1 MDLNLSKLQY
11 QQYAEKGQFAP
22 IDQVELSPGMQRE
35 SDLYSQDLQKYY
47 DWKSYNDKINIAN
60 AEIKGQD
67 LVQLAEYSSTFA
79 NQLVERQKIENEKA
93 REEEYSRFYR
103 DGVADEDMATYR
115 SQMQEMET
123 AYAEGNYTKAQLI
136 KQGVPWLLTHK
147 IDQLSGW
154 RKVGAVQGLT
164 ESLATNQYPAAQQ
177 KFKAKLEMENP
188 GMSTPEKMERLA
200 AWRQNWMKSVGFT
213 ETNPALLE
221 DKAFPL
227 MRRTDAA
234 TLGSWISADENRA
247 KDNLEEEGNS
257 LMRTNP
263 VINYAR
269 AQEYYVETGRYN
281 RAQARAKALGQINDN
296 QTLDKVAGTMSWDG
310 KTLNGKKYEKDF
322 YKRSVEILRES
333 EGRRDYDRDS
343 IELAGAEYADQNIEA
358 WERETPSASTVEKA
372 IEQSRLTY
380 GGFVDP
386 RLKQWESMTTDAKK
400 RKAWKKELD
409 RRLAEGSLSQEFLN
423 NAEIPWDI
431 AQSYRSKVPN
441 EKELT
446 ANTSPEIKQLQND
459 LTKNVGKEG
468 QPIDAVRLT
477 PGLELAKDHA
487 TALYL
492 KRRQEN
498 ILNVGPEG
506 FSSVAEAER
515 EAYQYVKGLVD
526 LGNPALTKGKEPQGD
541 FAFDRKRGYY
551 VFSQPRPGLQ
561 ETRAAARKEQQ
572 RVDSILN
579 AWQQSGKPFAD
590 MLNTMPLLTDA
601 QVDDAVQNSSGYGWR
616 PPAMAEY
623 ISAKSGGKYS
633 AWEVVERQAQAF
645 RGQGIYIPSSIRAAD
660 EQIPQ
665 EHKDALNTFPSYN
678 RSMRALASTNQ
689 FVPRAIPQNLGTE
702 VERLAEANGL
712 DPALLAGVV
721 SYETNNFRGDK
732 GSNINALEK
741 TAPVL
746 AERLKEHN
754 GNVRSALMS
763 MGVGQAEGYEGGVLR
778 TALKYGY
785 GANGNVFRAPG
796 AMNPI
801 LAYITGNIGPT
812 STGPHLDVKRKDG
825 SFFEYADLDEYVV
838 IDDPDLGRV
847 PLSSVRETGDWQSHT
862 RRGSH
867 GRDYGTASGT
877 KVYLRNGARVVDMVK
892 TEHGDKLFIQL
903 PTGEIFTFLHGEVAN

>member
-11 QQYAEKGQFAP
+11 QQYAEKGQFDP

-35 SDLYSQDLQKYY
+35 SDLYSQDLQRYY

-147 IDQLSGW
+147 IDQMSGW

-164 ESLATNQYPAAQQ
+164 ESLATNQYPVAQQ
-177 KFKAKLEMENP
+177 KFLAKLPP

-221 DKAFPL
+221 DKAFPV
-227 MRRTDAA
+227 MRRTDAS
-234 TLGSWISADENRA
+234 TLSSWISLDESRA

-296 QTLDKVAGTMSWDG
+296 ETLDKVAGTMSWDG

-322 YKRSVEILRES
+322 YKRRVEILREA
-333 EGRRDYDRDS
+333 EGRRDYDIDS
-343 IELAGAEYADQNIEA
+343 QELAGKQYADQNIEA
-358 WERETPSASTVEKA
+358 WQRQRPSDSTVEQA
-372 IEQSRLTY
+372 IQHSKDTY

-386 RLKQWESMTTDAKK
+386 RLIQYQNNTTDAKK
-400 RKAWKKELD
+400 RKYWKEYLD
-409 RRLAEGSLSQEFLN
+409 RRLAAGTLSQAILN
-423 NAEIPWDI
+423 DPDIPWDV
-431 AQSYRSKVPN
+431 ASEYRGKVPN

-446 ANTSPEIKQLQND
+446 ANTSPEIKQLHND
-459 LTKNVGKEG
+459 LTKNVSKEG

-492 KRRQEN
+492 QRRQEN
-498 ILNVGPEG
+498 ITSGV
-506 FSSVAEAER
+506 FASVAEAEQ
-515 EAYQYVKGLVD
+515 EAYQYVKGLLD
-526 LGNPALTKGKEPQGD
+526 LGNPDLTKKGEKPQGD
-541 FAFDRKRGYY
+541 FAFDNKRGYY
-551 VFSQPRPGLQ
+551 VFSQPRAGLQ
-561 ETRAAARKEQQ
+561 ETRAAARREQQ

-633 AWEVVERQAQAF
+633 AWEVVERQAQAR
-645 RGQGIYIPSSIRAAD
+645 RGKGIYIPSSIRAAD

-689 FVPRAIPQNLGTE
+689 FVPRALPQNLGTE

-721 SYETNNFRGDK
+721 SYETNNFRGDR
-732 GSNINALEK
+732 GNNINVLEK

-763 MGVGQAEGYEGGVLR
+763 MSVGQAEGYEGGVLR

-796 AMNPI
+796 AMNPT
-801 LAYITGNIGPT
+801 LVYITGNIGPT

-825 SFFEYADLDEYVV
+825 GFFEYADLDEYVV

-847 PLSSVRETGDWQSHT
+847 PLSAVRETGDWQSHT

-877 KVYLRNGARVVDMVK
+877 KVYLKNGARVVDMIETV
-892 TEHGDKLFIQL
+892 HGDKLFIQT
-903 PTGEIFTFLHGEVAN
+903 PKGDIFTFLHGEVAN

>member
-11 QQYAEKGQFAP
+11 QQYAEKGQFDP

-35 SDLYSQDLQKYY
+35 SELYSQDLQRTY
-47 DWKSYNDKINIAN
+47 DWKAYNDKINIAN
-60 AEIKGQD
+60 AEIKGRD
-67 LVQLAEYSSTFA
+67 LVQLAEYSATFA
-79 NQLVERQKIENEKA
+79 NQLVERQKEQNKKA
-93 REEEYSRFYR
+93 KEEEYARFYR

-115 SQMQEMET
+115 SQMEEMEA
-123 AYAEGNYTKAQLI
+123 AYAEGNYTRAKLI
-136 KQGVPWLLTHK
+136 EGGMPWLLTHK

-164 ESLATNQYPAAQQ
+164 ESLATNQYPVALQ

-200 AWRQNWMKSVGFT
+200 AWRKQWMSQVGFN

-221 DKAFPL
+221 DKAFPV
-227 MRRTDAA
+227 MRSTDAA
-234 TLGSWISADENRA
+234 TVSSWINSDEIRA

-263 VINYAR
+263 VVNYAR
-269 AQEYYVETGRYN
+269 AQEYYVSTGRYN

-296 QTLDKVAGTMSWDG
+296 ETLDKVAGTMSWDG

-322 YKRSVEILRES
+322 YKRRVEILREA
-333 EGRRDYDRDS
+333 EGRRDYDRGS
-343 IELAGAEYADQNIEA
+343 VELAGKEYADQNIEA

-372 IEQSRLTY
+372 IEQSKLTY
-380 GGFVDP
+380 GGYVDP
-386 RLKQWESMTTDAKK
+386 RLQQWEAMTTDAKK
-400 RKAWKKELD
+400 KKAWKEYLD
-409 RRLAEGSLSQEFLN
+409 RRLAAGTLSQAVLN
-423 NAEIPWDI
+423 DPEIPWDV

-446 ANTSPEIKQLQND
+446 ANTSPEIKQLEND
-459 LTKNVGKEG
+459 LTKNVSKEG

-477 PGLELAKDHA
+477 PGLEMAKAHA

-492 KRRQEN
+492 QRRQEN
-498 ILNVGPEG
+498 INSGA

-526 LGNPALTKGKEPQGD
+526 LGNPDLTKKGETPQGT

-551 VFSQPRPGLQ
+551 VFSQPNAGLQ
-561 ETRAAARKEQQ
+561 ETRAAARREIQ
-572 RVDSILN
+572 RVDSIMD
-579 AWQQSGKPFAD
+579 AWQKSGKPFVD
-590 MLNTMPLLTDA
+590 MVNTMPLLTDA
-601 QVDDAVQNSSGYGWR
+601 QVDDAIQNSSGYGWQ
-616 PPAMAEY
+616 PSALAQY

-633 AWEVVERQAQAF
+633 AWEITERQAQAR
-645 RGQGIYIPSSIRAAD
+645 RGQGIFIPSAIRAAD

-665 EHKDALNTFPSYN
+665 EHKDALNTYPSYN

-689 FVPRAIPQNLGTE
+689 FVPRALPQNLGTE

-741 TAPVL
+741 TAPIL

-763 MGVGQAEGYEGGVLR
+763 MGVGQAQGYEGGVLR
-778 TALKYGY
+778 TALRYGY
-785 GANGNVFRAPG
+785 GSNGNVFRTPG
-796 AMNPI
+796 AMNPT
-801 LAYITGNIGPT
+801 LVYVTGNIGPT
-812 STGPHLDVKRKDG
+812 STGPHLDVKRKDR

-847 PLSSVRETGDWQSHT
+847 PLSAVKETGDWQSHT

-877 KVYLRNGARVVDMVK
+877 KVYLKNGARVVDMVE
-892 TEHGDKLFIQL
+892 TVHGDKLFVQL
-903 PTGEIFTFLHGEVAN
+903 PTGDIFTFLHGEVAN

>member
-11 QQYAEKGQFAP
+11 QQYAEKGQFDP
-22 IDQVELSPGMQRE
+22 VTQVELSPGMQRE
-35 SDLYSQDLQKYY
+35 SDLYSQDLQNYY
-47 DWKSYNDKINIAN
+47 DWKAYNDKINITN

-67 LVQLAEYSSTFA
+67 LVQLAEYSSTFTK
-79 NQLVERQKIENEKA
+79 QLVDRQEKLNEKA
-93 REEEYSRFYR
+93 KQEEYSRFYR
-103 DGVADEDMATYR
+103 DGVADEDMAKYR
-115 SQMQEMET
+115 SQIEEMET
-123 AYAEGNYTKAQLI
+123 ARAQGNYTKAKLI
-136 KQGVPWLLTHK
+136 EQGVPWLLTHK
-147 IDQLSGW
+147 VDEMSGW
-154 RKVGAVQGLT
+154 RKVGAVLGLT
-164 ESLATNQYPAAQQ
+164 ESLATNQYPADQQ
-177 KFKAKLEMENP
+177 KFLASLDP
-188 GMSTPEKMERLA
+188 GMSTPEKQKRLA
-200 AWRQNWMKSVGFT
+200 EWRQGWMSNVGFS

-221 DKAFPL
+221 DKAFPV

-234 TLGSWISADENRA
+234 AISSWITADENRA
-247 KDNLEEEGNS
+247 KDNLEEEAMS
-257 LMRTNP
+257 LLSTNA
-263 VINYAR
+263 VNNFAR
-269 AQEYYVETGRYN
+269 AQEYYVETGRYT

-296 QTLDKVAGTMSWDG
+296 ETLDKVAGTMSWDG

-322 YKRSVEILRES
+322 YNRRVEILREA

-400 RKAWKKELD
+400 RKAWKEYLD
-409 RRLAEGSLSQEFLN
+409 RRLAAGTLSQSVLN
-423 NAEIPWDI
+423 DEEIPWDI

-446 ANTSPEIKQLQND
+446 DQTSPEIKQLQND

-468 QPIDAVRLT
+468 QPIDSVRLT

-492 KRRQEN
+492 QRRQEN
-498 ILNVGPEG
+498 ITSGA
-506 FSSVAEAER
+506 FASVAEAEQ

-526 LGNPALTKGKEPQGD
+526 LGNPDLTKKGEKPQGD

-551 VFSQPRPGLQ
+551 VFSQPRAGLQ
-561 ETRAAARKEQQ
+561 ETRAAARQEQQ

-601 QVDDAVQNSSGYGWR
+601 QVDDAVQNSSGYGWS

-633 AWEVVERQAQAF
+633 AWEVVERQAQAR

-665 EHKDALNTFPSYN
+665 THKDALNTFPSYN
-678 RSMRALASTNQ
+678 RTMRALASTNQ
-689 FVPRAIPQNLGTE
+689 FVPRVLPQNLGTE

-741 TAPVL
+741 TAPIL

-796 AMNPI
+796 AMNPS

-847 PLSSVRETGDWQSHT
+847 PLSAVRETGDWQSHT

-877 KVYLRNGARVVDMVK
+877 KVYLKNGARVVDMVK

>member
-47 DWKSYNDKINIAN
+47 DWKAYNDKINIAN

-67 LVQLAEYSSTFA
+67 LVQLADYSTTFA
-79 NQLVERQKIENEKA
+79 NQLVERQKVQNEKA
-93 REEEYSRFYR
+93 RQEEYSRFYR
-103 DGVADEDMATYR
+103 DGVGAEDMATYR
-115 SQMQEMET
+115 SQMEEMDK
-123 AYAEGNYTKAQLI
+123 ARANGNYTKEQLI
-136 KQGVPWLLTHK
+136 KQGMPWLLTHK
-147 IDQLSGW
+147 IDQMSGW
-154 RKVGAVQGLT
+154 RKVGAIQGLT

-177 KFKAKLEMENP
+177 KFLANLDMQNP
-188 GMSTPEKMERLA
+188 SMSTPEKMERLA
-200 AWRQNWMKSVGFT
+200 AWRQRWMSQVGFDR
-213 ETNPALLE
+213 TNPALLE
-221 DKAFPL
+221 DKAFPI

-234 TLGSWISADENRA
+234 TISSWINADEARA

-263 VINYAR
+263 VTNYAM
-269 AQEYYVETGRYN
+269 AQEYYVSTGRYN

-296 QTLDKVAGTMSWDG
+296 ETLDKVAGTMSWDG

-322 YKRSVEILRES
+322 DARRVEILREARGVR
-333 EGRRDYDRDS
+333 EYDRAS
-343 IELAGAEYADQNIEA
+343 MELAGAEYADQNIEQ
-358 WERETPSASTVEKA
+358 WERQTPTASTVEKA
-372 IEQSRLTY
+372 IEYSQLTY

-386 RLKQWESMTTDAKK
+386 RLTQWQNMTIDAKK
-400 RKAWKKELD
+400 KKEWRDFLN
-409 RRLAEGSLSQEFLN
+409 RRLANGDLTKRYLMTDKD
-423 NAEIPWDI
+423 IPWDVR
-431 AQSYRSKVPN
+431 QEFMSKAVDEEELKASNHAPL
-441 EKELT
+441 KELE
-446 ANTSPEIKQLQND
+446 NNLIH
-459 LTKNVGKEG
+459 NVGV
-468 QPIDAVRLT
+468 QDRPVDAARLT
-477 PGLELAKDHA
+477 PGLELAKAHA

-492 KRRQEN
+492 KRRYEN
-498 ILNVGPEG
+498 ITGG
-506 FSSVAEAER
+506 KFASVADAEAE
-515 EAYQYVKGLVD
+515 AYQHVKELID
-526 LGNPALTKGKEPQGD
+526 QGNPDPTKSGQKPVGPFAHAQG
-541 FAFDRKRGYY
+541 RGYY
-551 VFSQPRPGLQ
+551 VFTSPSEGLQ
-561 ETRAAARKEQQ
+561 KSRELSREEIN
-572 RVDSILN
+572 RVDNML
-579 AWQQSGKPFAD
+579 ADWQKSGRPFVE
-590 MLNTMPLLTDA
+590 MLNTQPLLSET
-601 QVDDAVQNSSGYGWR
+601 QLDDAIQNSSGYGWQ
-616 PPAMAEY
+616 PSAMAKY
-623 ISAKSGGKYS
+623 ISIKSGGKYS
-633 AWEVVERQAQAF
+633 AWDITERQAQAR
-645 RGQGIYIPSSIRAAD
+645 RGQGIFIPSSIRAAD

-689 FVPRAIPQNLGTE
+689 FVPRVLPQNLGTE

-721 SYETNNFRGDK
+721 GYETNNFRGDK

-741 TAPVL
+741 TAPIL

-763 MGVGQAEGYEGGVLR
+763 MSVGQAEGYEGGVLR
-778 TALKYGY
+778 TALRYGY
-785 GANGNVFRAPG
+785 GANGNVFRTPG
-796 AMNPI
+796 AMNPV

-847 PLSSVRETGDWQSHT
+847 PLSAVKETGDWQSHT

-877 KVYLRNGARVVDMVK
+877 KVYLKNGARVVDMVE
-892 TEHGDKLFIQL
+892 TVHGDKLFIQV
-903 PTGEIFTFLHGEVAN
+903 PTGEIFTFLHGEVAQ